1 MLAFFALCDYDK
13 AMGTSAI
20 LTELD
25 IIIRLCLGFAAGA
38 IIGFERS
45 SRRQVAGLRTHI
57 LIATGATLLMLLSIY
72 LPQQSPHAF
81 GDPGRI
87 AAQVVSGIGFLGAG
101 AIIRLGNNVRGLTTA
116 ASIWFVAAVGLAIGG
131 GMFVMAGSAVVLGLI
146 TLMLLRIFERRV
158 FPKARFKLLEISYKD
173 NAHNTKETLDIIKT
187 SGISIQSVDVNHGS
201 KTKGTKLRLLVRIPE
216 TVDIASIART
226 IKKSS
231 DNVSKVEI
239 TEKY

>member
-1 MLAFFALCDYDK
+1 MN
-13 AMGTSAI
+13 TP
-20 LTELD
+20 LTEFD
-25 IIIRLCLGFAAGA
+25 MIIRLFLGFLAGA

-57 LIATGATLLMLLSIY
+57 LIATGATMLMLLSIY
-72 LPQQSPHAF
+72 LPQQLSSNGT

-131 GMFVMAGSAVVLGLI
+131 GMFIVAASAIVLGLI
-146 TLMLLRIFERRV
+146 TLMLLHILEKKV
-158 FPKARFKLLEISYKD
+158 FPSGQFKLLEITYKD
-173 NAHNTKETLDIIKT
+173 NNASTREALDIIKN
-187 SGISIQSVDVNHGS
+187 SGIQIQTVDVNHSS
-201 KTKGTKLRLLVRIPE
+201 KDKGTKLRLLIRILD
-216 TVDIASIART
+216 TTDIASIARS
-226 IKKSS
+226 IKSS
-231 DNVSKVEI
+231 GNVGKVQV